1 MKHISKNEFTD
12 LLLGLADEKKRNSA
26 AEHMAICKECSLLY
40 KKMLPVLTPYIKDK
54 VLVPDKLKKRI
65 LRSAILLREKTTNFS
80 LRDYLFQIFRKHA
93 NLYISIASS
102 FVIIAIMGG
111 ILFFEYASGSV
122 YYKVSKVYG
131 KAKINAARARVNDP
145 VTSGNSI
152 SIDENSSMLLSISKD
167 YKLILIG
174 ETYLTI
180 DKAKLS
186 ANRGLEVKYT
196 LDKGTLLSRHNQK
209 DKPVSYAF
217 KTPNALI
224 NAKDA
229 ELMIH
234 TKNNESSI
242 FLIKGKIEV
251 HGKNF
256 KKKTTIDSPGKYII
270 SDGNS
275 ITKDE
280 DTDIDDLQSIDEALK
295 IPDDDE
301 TLVNNNHF
309 NPNQTSDDPVK
320 DSENERLVNKVTNI
334 ISESSES
341 DEIGTSQQ

>member
-1 MKHISKNEFTD
+1 MKHISKKEFAD
-12 LLLGLADEKKRNSA
+12 LLLGLADETKRNSA
-26 AEHMAICKECSLLY
+26 AEHMAICKECSLLF

-102 FVIIAIMGG
+102 IVIIVIMGG
-111 ILFFEYASGSV
+111 ILFFEYASSSV

-131 KAKINAARARVNDP
+131 KANINSARAKVNDP

-167 YKLILIG
+167 YKLVLIG

-186 ANRGLEVKYT
+186 SKRGLEVKYT

-229 ELMIH
+229 ELLIH

-242 FLIKGKIEV
+242 FLLKGKIEV
-251 HGKNF
+251 QGKNI

-270 SDGNS
+270 SNGNS

-280 DTDIDDLQSIDEALK
+280 DADIDELNSIDEALR
-295 IPDDDE
+295 INDDDE
-301 TLVNNNHF
+301 MPANNN
-309 NPNQTSDDPVK
+309 NLIPNASDEQAK
-320 DSENERLVNKVTNI
+320 AAENERLVDKVTNI
-334 ISESSES
+334 ISDSPES
-341 DEIGTSQQ
+341 DEVGTSQQ